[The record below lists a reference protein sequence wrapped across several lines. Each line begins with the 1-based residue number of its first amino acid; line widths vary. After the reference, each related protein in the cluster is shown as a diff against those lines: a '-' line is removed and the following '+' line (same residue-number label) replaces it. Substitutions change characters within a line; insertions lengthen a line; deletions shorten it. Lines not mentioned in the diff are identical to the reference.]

1 MDTSNSFSEFY
12 ESSNLFH
19 GSLMHAMGTRLD
31 VIIVGPDKN
40 ISMICWEKIENEIC
54 RLSHL
59 FNKFDERSELYKIN
73 QKAGHSPVRVGNEL
87 WTVLMDCKQYF
98 NMTSGYFDISLKD
111 YNQVILDIK
120 KQTVFFQDGQI
131 QLDLGAYAKGYALEK
146 IRDIL
151 NDQKVDCALVNFGN
165 SSVLALGSHP
175 HGDYWPIGIEDPYN
189 PQNTLGIV
197 ELVDNTLSTS
207 GNMPSHAKHIFDP
220 HTGTYTEAKK
230 IVSVK
235 AVNAI
240 DAEALSTT
248 LMIIPDELVKSVL
261 SNFILDEY
269 LSFDI
274 Q

>member
-1 MDTSNSFSEFY
+1 MDTSNSYSEFY

-31 VIIVGPDKN
+31 VIIVEPDKN
-40 ISMICWEKIENEIC
+40 TSMICWERIEEEIS
-54 RLSHL
+54 RLSLL
-59 FNKFDERSELYKIN
+59 FNKFDERSELFTVN
-73 QKAGHSPVRVGNEL
+73 QKAAQSPVAVSNEL
-87 WTVLMDCKQYF
+87 WTVLIDCKQYF

-111 YNQVILDIK
+111 YNQVILDAK
-120 KQTVFFQDGQI
+120 KRTVYFKDEQI

-146 IRDIL
+146 IRNIL
-151 NDQKVDCALVNFGN
+151 HDQYVSCALINFGN

-189 PQNTLGIV
+189 PENTLGIV

-207 GNMPSHAKHIFDP
+207 GNMPSHTKHILDP
-220 HTGTYTEAKK
+220 HTGTYTEARK

-240 DAEALSTT
+240 DAEVLSTT
-248 LMIIPDELVKSVL
+248 LMIIPDELASSVL
-261 SNFILDEY
+261 SNFIVDEY
-269 LSFDI
+269 LSFDL
-274 Q
+274 